1 MVNGFLYCDWNYE
14 MLQFLDPVLRIIFG
28 FKSILNFVL
37 YKLIEPTLHVF
48 LAVNFSESYLSTY
61 PYFINCKDEEKR
73 WKCHQH
79 TFYLFFDQIL
89 YKA

>member
-1 MVNGFLYCDWNYE
+1 MVNGFLYYCDRNYE

-37 YKLIEPTLHVF
+37 CKLIEPTLQVF

-61 PYFINCKDEEKR
+61 PYFINCKDEEK
-73 WKCHQH
+73 KMKMSP
-79 TFYLFFDQIL
+79 TYFLFIL